1 VSVDVRPSAQTSAAS
16 SQDRDF
22 RPSRAVWLVA
32 RREFVQRVRTRAFVI
47 GTILVLAAIAAYVL
61 FIRFIADSQGTT
73 TVAVTPEVTAVS
85 SALRSAADSLD
96 ETIELVEVPD
106 VAAGEQLVRDDD
118 ADALLTSATGTDAG
132 AADGAVR
139 LVGKEDVSDS
149 LRGLV
154 DTVLRAQALDQ
165 ELRRAGAD
173 PAAVDAAVQA
183 ARAQVATLEE
193 SDPQRLQRLVLGIG
207 IAALLYGSLVFVG
220 QAVAQGVV
228 EEKSSR
234 VVELL
239 LSTVRPW
246 QLLLGKVLGLGAVGL
261 LQMLIIAGV
270 GLGVSTSLGVLDIG
284 GLAAGTLAVGL
295 FWYLLGIL
303 LYATVYAAAGSLVSR
318 QEEVNAVVTPLTMTI
333 VIAFVVSVNLLLA
346 NPDSGVVTILSMLP
360 PFAPILMPA
369 RIAIGNA
376 PLWQVGVAVAL
387 AVIAI
392 IALTW
397 LAGRIYSTAVLRTGA
412 RVKLRDA
419 LRAS

>member
-1 VSVDVRPSAQTSAAS
+1 MSVELQARPVTAAR
-16 SQDRDF
+16 DRDF

-32 RREFVQRVRTRAFVI
+32 RREFVQRVRTRAFII
-47 GTILVLAAIAAYVL
+47 GTVLVLVAIAGYVF
-61 FIRFIADSQGTT
+61 FIRFIADSSSTT
-73 TVAVTPEVTAVS
+73 TVALTPEVAAVGSTLVS
-85 SALRSAADSLD
+85 SADSIGR
-96 ETIELVEVPD
+96 TIELRPVD
-106 VAAGEQLVRDDD
+106 DAAAGEQLVRDDD
-118 ADALLTSATGTDAG
+118 ADALLTSDGTR
-132 AADGAVR
+132 VR
-139 LVGKEDVSDS
+139 LVGKDDMSDTLQS
-149 LRGLV
+149 LV

-165 ELRRAGAD
+165 QLRLAGAD
-173 PAAVDAAVQA
+173 PADVEAAVTAAQA
-183 ARAQVATLEE
+183 DVVTLEPR
-193 SDPQRLQRLVLGIG
+193 DPQRGQRLALGVA
-207 IAALLYGSLVFVG
+207 IAVLLYGSLVFVG

-270 GLGVSTSLGVLDIG
+270 GLSVSIGFGVLDIG
-284 GLAAGTLAVGL
+284 GVAIGTLAVGL
-295 FWYLLGIL
+295 FWYLIGIM

-333 VIAFVVSVNLLLA
+333 VIAFVVSINLLLA
-346 NPDSGVVTILSMLP
+346 DPEGRAITVLSLLP

-369 RIAIGNA
+369 RIAMGTA
-376 PLWQVGVAVAL
+376 PLWEIGLAVAL
-387 AVIAI
+387 AAVAI
-392 IALTW
+392 VGLTW

-412 RVKLRDA
+412 RIPLREV